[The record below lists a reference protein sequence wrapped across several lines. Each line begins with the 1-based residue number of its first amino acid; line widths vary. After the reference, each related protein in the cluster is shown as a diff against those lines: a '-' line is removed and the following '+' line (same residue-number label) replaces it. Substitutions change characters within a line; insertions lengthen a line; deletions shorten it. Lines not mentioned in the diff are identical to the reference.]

1 MTDIEEVIE
10 NINKK
15 IKEAINKIKTRI
27 IEQEYE
33 ARKNNDI
40 ILKELKELQLKYDI
54 KYKIITLV

>member
-1 MTDIEEVIE
+1 MSDIEEVIE

-15 IKEAINKIKTRI
+15 IKEAINKIETRI

-40 ILKELKELQLKYDI
+40 ILKELKELLLKYDI
-54 KYKIITLV
+54 KYKIVTIV